1 MQSITSAIDC
11 MRSDPL
17 AWVYYG
23 FRDPGSVFYCF
34 PYPQYASTE
43 NDFKAISSEAF
54 PNRGAFVALLNRTSA
69 SELQKQCGEIVVVR
83 INRDE
88 PDENPEYS
96 GLLDPNANKFRARLP
111 VQVSSVNPELTI
123 TKLSAHGLSS
133 SLITIVELSSAFDIS
148 KPTGRT
154 VGLSSPSSVESI
166 NTSLIVIRNGNRLHG
181 PFEYSLG
188 ANGNIVLRGSSEYDF
203 RVYSNI
209 NASAMD
215 DVIVRDMHGNPV
227 SEFRLKSQLD
237 EAISSGRYRGQ
248 FDWIPLD
255 KLQMI
260 LERAMKQSPAFAD
273 IGKNQFRRFKRE
285 MTAIESEL
293 TEANVDE
300 ARMKRLRSIVSDVD
314 HFVDLP
320 DELREAVM
328 VGFDDRKLAEI
339 VLAPENF
346 PSFRSRIR
354 ALPELQTEYEA
365 ERTRLN
371 TQLDGLRKSIEAAND
386 ELKAARKEEARV
398 RLDLESYEHEVLDA
412 RREELEEIESQCES
426 LRNEISG
433 LESQR
438 DELQGDIASLESQI
452 ERALSTLDDKAR
464 LSGEIIQSE
473 VVRRAIAYA
482 NGASSAGA
490 SASTPQF
497 PSVANPCTEDH
508 DLIDMLYDRVVENTG
523 RSYSRNDLINF
534 FTCISQ
540 GYMTTFAG
548 LPGTGKTSLCSLIA
562 DALGLNSAATP
573 RFSEISVERGWTSYR
588 DYIGYYNPLSKTMEM
603 SDPAVFAAL
612 QALSKEAASGME
624 ANLVA
629 PYLFLLDE
637 ANLSPVEHYWA
648 PFLRACDS
656 FSRKPLQLS
665 LGGGEPLLVPSHV
678 RFLATV
684 NYDHT
689 TEELSPRYL
698 DRSWVIMLDPDMIDY
713 DAVTQPEEN
722 LTAPEATTVH
732 DAISYHRLMR
742 AFGPKKDAIVDEGL
756 EETLDAIVKTCSANH
771 HPVSQRSQI
780 MIRNYIITTSLLMD
794 RDSADTRLAPLDYAV
809 SQKILPSISGSS
821 ENYDGYLRALED
833 QCASL
838 PKTRARLRYI
848 LDTGSSSGY
857 YQFFA

>member
-1 MQSITSAIDC
+1 MKSITNAIDC
-11 MRSDPL
+11 MRSDLL
-17 AWVYYG
+17 AWVHYG
-23 FRDPGSVFYCF
+23 FRDPSSVYYCF

-43 NDFKAISSEAF
+43 KDFKAISSEAF

-96 GLLDPNANKFRARLP
+96 GPLDANANKFCARLP
-111 VQVSSVNPELTI
+111 QGSSVSPELTI

-133 SLITIVELSSAFDIS
+133 SLITVVELSSAIDIS

-154 VGLSSPSSVESI
+154 VRLSSPSSVESV
-166 NTSLIVIRNGNRLHG
+166 NTSLIIIRNGNRLHG

-188 ANGNIVLRGSSEYDF
+188 ENGNIILRGSSEYDF
-203 RVYSNI
+203 RVYSSI
-209 NASAMD
+209 DISATD
-215 DVIVRDMHGNPV
+215 DVVIRDMYGSPV
-227 SEFRLKSQLD
+227 AEFRLKSQLD
-237 EAISSGRYRGQ
+237 EAISSGGYRGQ

-255 KLQMI
+255 KLQTI
-260 LERAMKQSPAFAD
+260 LERAMKQSPEFAG

-285 MTAIESEL
+285 MTAVVGEL
-293 TEANVDE
+293 AEANVDE
-300 ARMKRLRSIVSDVD
+300 PRMKRLISIVSDVD
-314 HFVDLP
+314 RFLDLP
-320 DELREAVM
+320 DELREAAM
-328 VGFDDRKLAEI
+328 VGFDDHKLAEI

-371 TQLDGLRKSIEAAND
+371 TQLDGLRKSIEAAKD
-386 ELKAARKEEARV
+386 ELNAAREEEAKV
-398 RLDLESYEHEVLDA
+398 RQNLESYEHEVLGA
-412 RREELEEIESQCES
+412 RREELEDIESQCEA
-426 LRNEISG
+426 LRNEISE

-438 DELQGDIASLESQI
+438 YELQGDIASLENQI
-452 ERALSTLDDKAR
+452 DSVLSSLDDKAR

-482 NGASSAGA
+482 NGASSAGTNA
-490 SASTPQF
+490 FTPQF
-497 PSVANPCTEDH
+497 PSVVNPCAEDR
-508 DLIDMLYDRVVENTG
+508 DLIDMLYDRVVESAG

-540 GYMTTFAG
+540 GYMTTFGG

-573 RFSEISVERGWTSYR
+573 RYTEVSVERGWTSYR

-603 SDPAVFAAL
+603 SDPAVFTAL
-612 QALSKEAASGME
+612 QALSEEAESDRGAD
-624 ANLVA
+624 LVA

-656 FSRKPLQLS
+656 FSRRPLQLS
-665 LGGGEPLLVPSHV
+665 LGGGKPFLVPSHV

-713 DAVTQPEEN
+713 DAVTQPEDN
-722 LTAPEATTVH
+722 LETTEAMTTC
-732 DAISYHRLMR
+732 DAISYQRLMR
-742 AFGPKKDAIVDEGL
+742 AFGPKKGAIIDASI
-756 EETLDAIVKTCSANH
+756 EETLDAIFKTCSAYY

-780 MIRNYIITTSLLMD
+780 MIRNYVATTSLLMD

-821 ENYDGYLRALED
+821 ENYDGYLHALED

-838 PKTRARLRYI
+838 PITRGRLRHI

>member
-1 MQSITSAIDC
+1 MESISNAVDC
-11 MRSDPL
+11 MRSDLL
-17 AWVYYG
+17 AWVHYG
-23 FRDPGSVFYCF
+23 FRDPGSVYYCF
-34 PYPQYASTE
+34 PYPQYASTAKG
-43 NDFKAISSEAF
+43 FKAISPKAF

-96 GLLDPNANKFRARLP
+96 GLLDPNANKFCARLP
-111 VQVSSVNPELTI
+111 QGNSISPELTI

-133 SLITIVELSSAFDIS
+133 SLITVVDLSSAFDIS

-154 VGLSSPSSVESI
+154 VGLSSPSSIESI
-166 NTSLIVIRNGNRLHG
+166 NTSLVVVRNGNRLHG

-188 ANGNIVLRGSSEYDF
+188 ENGNIVLRGSSEYDF
-203 RVYSNI
+203 RVYSSVD
-209 NASAMD
+209 ASSMD
-215 DVIVRDMHGNPV
+215 EVVVRDMYGSPV
-227 SEFRLKSQLD
+227 AEFRLKSQLD
-237 EAISSGRYRGQ
+237 VAISSGRYRGQ
-248 FDWIPLD
+248 FDWIPFD
-255 KLQMI
+255 KLQTI
-260 LERAMKQSPAFAD
+260 LERAMKQSPEFAD
-273 IGKNQFRRFKRE
+273 VGKNQFRRFKRE
-285 MTAIESEL
+285 MTAIVSEL

-300 ARMKRLRSIVSDVD
+300 ARTRRLLSIVSDVD
-314 HFVDLP
+314 HFLDLP

-328 VGFDDRKLAEI
+328 AGLDDHKLAEI

-354 ALPELQTEYEA
+354 ALPELQTEYEN
-365 ERTRLN
+365 ERSRLN
-371 TQLDGLRKSIEAAND
+371 TQLDGLRKSIEEARA
-386 ELKAARKEEARV
+386 ELDAAREKKTQV
-398 RLDLESYEHEVLDA
+398 QQDLESYEHEVLGA
-412 RREELEEIESQCES
+412 RRDELESIESQCES

-452 ERALSTLDDKAR
+452 EDVLSSLDDKAR

-482 NGASSAGA
+482 NGASSAGTGTP
-490 SASTPQF
+490 TPQF
-497 PSVANPCTEDH
+497 PSVSNPCAEDH
-508 DLIDMLYDRVVENTG
+508 DLVDMLYDRVVENAG

-534 FTCISQ
+534 FACISQ

-562 DALGLNSAATP
+562 NALGLNSAATP
-573 RFSEISVERGWTSYR
+573 RYTEISVERGWTSYR

-612 QALSKEAASGME
+612 QALSEEASIGIGTDA
-624 ANLVA
+624 VA

-656 FSRKPLQLS
+656 FSKEPLRLS

-698 DRSWVIMLDPDMIDY
+698 DRSWVIMLDPDLIDY
-713 DAVTQPEEN
+713 DAVAQPEEG
-722 LTAPEATTVH
+722 PEAPAATVH
-732 DAISYHRLMR
+732 DAISYQRLMR
-742 AFGPKKDAIVDEGL
+742 AFGPKRGAVIDEGL
-756 EETLDAIVKTCSANH
+756 EESLDAIFKTCSANQ

-780 MIRNYIITTSLLMD
+780 MIRNYVATTSLLMD
-794 RDSADTRLAPLDYAV
+794 RDSSDTRLAPLDYAV
-809 SQKILPSISGSS
+809 SQKILPTISGSS
-821 ENYDGYLRALED
+821 DNYDGFLHALED
-833 QCASL
+833 QCANL
-838 PKTRARLRYI
+838 PITRGRLRHI
-848 LDTGSSSGY
+848 LDVGSSNGY

>member
-1 MQSITSAIDC
+1 MKSITNAVDC
-11 MRSDPL
+11 MRSDL
-17 AWVYYG
+17 LSWIHYG
-23 FRDPGSVFYCF
+23 FRDPSSVYYCF

-43 NDFKAISSEAF
+43 KDFVAISSEAF
-54 PNRGAFVALLNRTSA
+54 PNRGAFVALLNRTTA
-69 SELQKQCGEIVVVR
+69 SELQKQCGDIVVVR
-83 INRDE
+83 INKDE

-96 GLLDPNANKFRARLP
+96 GSLDPNSNKYCARLP
-111 VQVSSVNPELTI
+111 QGSNVNPELTI

-133 SLITIVELSSAFDIS
+133 NLITVVELSTAFDIS
-148 KPTGRT
+148 KPTRKSA
-154 VGLSSPSSVESI
+154 GLSSPSSVESI

-188 ANGNIVLRGSSEYDF
+188 ENGGIVLRGSSEYDF
-203 RVYSNI
+203 RVYSSI
-209 NASAMD
+209 DASAMD
-215 DVIVRDMHGNPV
+215 DVVIRDMHDNPV
-227 SEFRLKSQLD
+227 AEFRLKSQLD
-237 EAISSGRYRGQ
+237 EAIGSGGYRGQ

-255 KLQMI
+255 KLQTI
-260 LERAMKQSPAFAD
+260 LERAMKQSPEFVG

-285 MTAIESEL
+285 MNAIEGEL
-293 TEANVDE
+293 AEANVDE
-300 ARMKRLRSIVSDVD
+300 ARMKRLLGIVSDVD

-328 VGFDDRKLAEI
+328 VGLDDRKLAEI

-354 ALPELQTEYEA
+354 ALPELQTEYET
-365 ERTRLN
+365 ERSRLN
-371 TQLDGLRKSIEAAND
+371 TQLDGLRKSIETARN
-386 ELKAARKEEARV
+386 ELDTARKEEARV
-398 RLDLESYEHEVLDA
+398 RQDLESYEHEVLGA
-412 RREELEEIESQCES
+412 RREELEAIESQCQS
-426 LRNEISG
+426 LRSELSG

-438 DELQGDIASLESQI
+438 DELHGDIASLENQI
-452 ERALSTLDDKAR
+452 DNVLSSLDDKAR

-482 NGASSAGA
+482 NGASSSVTNTTA
-490 SASTPQF
+490 PQF
-497 PSVANPCTEDH
+497 PSVVSPCADDR
-508 DLIDMLYDRVVENTG
+508 DLIDMLYDRVVENAG
-523 RSYSRNDLINF
+523 RSYSKNDLINF
-534 FTCISQ
+534 FTCVSQ

-573 RFSEISVERGWTSYR
+573 RYSEISVERGWTSYR

-603 SDPAVFAAL
+603 SDPAVFTAL
-612 QALSKEAASGME
+612 QALSDEATSGIG
-624 ANLVA
+624 ADLVA

-637 ANLSPVEHYWA
+637 ANLSPIEHYWA

-665 LGGGEPLLVPSHV
+665 LGGGTPLFVPSHV

-698 DRSWVIMLDPDMIDY
+698 DRSWVIMLDPDMIEY
-713 DAVTQPEEN
+713 DAVAQPEEN
-722 LTAPEATTVH
+722 LEIPETTTTC
-732 DAISYHRLMR
+732 DAISYQRLMQ
-742 AFGPKKDAIVDEGL
+742 AFGPKKAVAIDGSL
-756 EETLDAIVKTCSANH
+756 EEMLDAIFKTCSAHH

-780 MIRNYIITTSLLMD
+780 MIRNYVATTSLLMD

-821 ENYDGYLRALED
+821 ENYDGYLHTLEE
-833 QCASL
+833 QCANL
-838 PKTRARLRYI
+838 PITRGRLRHI

>member
-1 MQSITSAIDC
+1 MKSITNAVDC
-11 MRSDPL
+11 MCSDLL
-17 AWVYYG
+17 AWVHYG
-23 FRDPGSVFYCF
+23 FRDTDSVYYCF

-43 NDFKAISSEAF
+43 TGFNAISPKAF

-83 INRDE
+83 INGDK
-88 PDENPEYS
+88 PDENPGYA
-96 GLLDPNANKFRARLP
+96 GPRDTNANKYCARLLKA
-111 VQVSSVNPELTI
+111 SGSNPGLTM

-133 SLITIVELSSAFDIS
+133 SLITIVELGSAFDIS

-154 VGLSSPSSVESI
+154 VGLSLPSSVESI
-166 NTSLIVIRNGNRLHG
+166 NTSLIVIRKGNRLHG

-188 ANGNIVLRGSSEYDF
+188 ENGNIILRGSSEYDF
-203 RVYSNI
+203 RVYSSI
-209 NASAMD
+209 DAASMD
-215 DVIVRDMHGNPV
+215 DVVVRDMYGNPV

-237 EAISSGRYRGQ
+237 DAIDSGQYRSQ

-255 KLQMI
+255 KLQTI
-260 LERAMKQSPAFAD
+260 LERAMKESPEFAE

-285 MTAIESEL
+285 MIPIVNEL
-293 TEANVDE
+293 TETDVDE
-300 ARMKRLRSIVSDVD
+300 ARMKRLLSIVSDVD

-328 VGFDDRKLAEI
+328 VGFDDHKLAEI

-371 TQLDGLRKSIEAAND
+371 TQLDGLRKSIKAAKD
-386 ELKAARKEEARV
+386 ELNAAREEEAKV
-398 RLDLESYEHEVLDA
+398 RQDLESYEHEILGN
-412 RREELEEIESQCES
+412 RRKELEDIESQCES
-426 LRNEISG
+426 LRNEMSG

-438 DELQGDIASLESQI
+438 DELQGDISSLERHI
-452 ERALSTLDDKAR
+452 ESILSSLDDKAR

-482 NGASSAGA
+482 NGASSAGT
-490 SASTPQF
+490 SSFTPQF
-497 PSVANPCTEDH
+497 PSVANPCAEDREF
-508 DLIDMLYDRVVENTG
+508 IDMLYDRVVENAG

-562 DALGLNSAATP
+562 DALGLNSATTP
-573 RFSEISVERGWTSYR
+573 RYSEISVERGWTSYR

-603 SDPAVFAAL
+603 SDPAVFTAL
-612 QALSKEAASGME
+612 QALSEEAASGMRTD
-624 ANLVA
+624 LVA

-656 FSRKPLQLS
+656 FARKPLQLS

-698 DRSWVIMLDPDMIDY
+698 DRSWVIMLDPDMVDY

-722 LTAPEATTVH
+722 LAAPEATTTC
-732 DAISYHRLMR
+732 DAISYQRLMR
-742 AFGPKKDAIVDEGL
+742 AFGPKKDAVVDEGL
-756 EETLDAIVKTCSANH
+756 EETLDAIFKTCSANH

-780 MIRNYIITTSLLMD
+780 MIRNYIATTAVLMD

-821 ENYDGYLRALED
+821 ENYDGYLHALED

-838 PKTRARLRYI
+838 PITRGRLRHI

>member
-1 MQSITSAIDC
+1 MESISNAVDC
-11 MRSDPL
+11 MRSDLL
-17 AWVYYG
+17 AWVHYG
-23 FRDPGSVFYCF
+23 FRDPGSVYYCF
-34 PYPQYASTE
+34 PYPQYASTAKG
-43 NDFKAISSEAF
+43 FKAISPEAF

-96 GLLDPNANKFRARLP
+96 GLLDPNANKFCARLP
-111 VQVSSVNPELTI
+111 QGNSISPELTI

-133 SLITIVELSSAFDIS
+133 SLITVVDLSSAFDIS

-154 VGLSSPSSVESI
+154 VGLSSPSSIESI
-166 NTSLIVIRNGNRLHG
+166 NTSLVVVRNGNRLHG

-188 ANGNIVLRGSSEYDF
+188 ENGNIVLRGSSEYDF
-203 RVYSNI
+203 RVYSSVD
-209 NASAMD
+209 ASSMD
-215 DVIVRDMHGNPV
+215 EVVVRDMYGSPV
-227 SEFRLKSQLD
+227 AEFRLKSQLD
-237 EAISSGRYRGQ
+237 GAISSGRYRGQ
-248 FDWIPLD
+248 FDWIPFD
-255 KLQMI
+255 KLQTI
-260 LERAMKQSPAFAD
+260 LERAMKQSPEFAD
-273 IGKNQFRRFKRE
+273 VGKNQFRRFKRE
-285 MTAIESEL
+285 MTAIVSEL

-300 ARMKRLRSIVSDVD
+300 ARTRRLLSIVSDVD
-314 HFVDLP
+314 HFLDLP

-328 VGFDDRKLAEI
+328 AGLDDHKLAEI

-354 ALPELQTEYEA
+354 ALPELQTEYEN
-365 ERTRLN
+365 ERSRLN
-371 TQLDGLRKSIEAAND
+371 TQLDGLRKSIEEARA
-386 ELKAARKEEARV
+386 ELDAAREKKTQV
-398 RLDLESYEHEVLDA
+398 QQDLESYEHEVLGA
-412 RREELEEIESQCES
+412 RRDELESIESQCES

-452 ERALSTLDDKAR
+452 EDVLSSLDDKAR

-482 NGASSAGA
+482 NGASSAGTGTP
-490 SASTPQF
+490 TPQF
-497 PSVANPCTEDH
+497 PSVSNPCAEDH
-508 DLIDMLYDRVVENTG
+508 DLVDMLYDRVVENAG

-534 FTCISQ
+534 FACISQ

-562 DALGLNSAATP
+562 NALGLNSAATP
-573 RFSEISVERGWTSYR
+573 RYTEISVERGWTSYR

-612 QALSKEAASGME
+612 QALSEEASIGIGTDA
-624 ANLVA
+624 VA

-656 FSRKPLQLS
+656 FSKEPLRLS

-698 DRSWVIMLDPDMIDY
+698 DRSWVIMLDPDLIDY
-713 DAVTQPEEN
+713 DAVAQPEEG
-722 LTAPEATTVH
+722 PEAPAATVH
-732 DAISYHRLMR
+732 DAISYQRLMR
-742 AFGPKKDAIVDEGL
+742 AFGPKRGAVIDEGL
-756 EETLDAIVKTCSANH
+756 EESLDAIFKTCSANQ

-780 MIRNYIITTSLLMD
+780 MIRNYVATTSLLMD
-794 RDSADTRLAPLDYAV
+794 RDSSDTRLAPLDYAV
-809 SQKILPSISGSS
+809 SQKILPTISGSS
-821 ENYDGYLRALED
+821 DNYDGFLHALED
-833 QCASL
+833 QCANL
-838 PKTRARLRYI
+838 PITRGRLRHI
-848 LDTGSSSGY
+848 LDVGSSNGY

>member
-1 MQSITSAIDC
+1 MESISNAVDC
-11 MRSDPL
+11 MRSDLL
-17 AWVYYG
+17 AWVHYG
-23 FRDPGSVFYCF
+23 FRDPGSVYYCF
-34 PYPQYASTE
+34 PYPQYASTAKG
-43 NDFKAISSEAF
+43 FKAISPEAF

-96 GLLDPNANKFRARLP
+96 GLLDPNANKFCARLP
-111 VQVSSVNPELTI
+111 QGNSISPELTI

-133 SLITIVELSSAFDIS
+133 SLITVVDLSSAFDIS

-154 VGLSSPSSVESI
+154 VGLSSPSSIESI
-166 NTSLIVIRNGNRLHG
+166 NTSLVVVRNGNRLHG

-188 ANGNIVLRGSSEYDF
+188 ENGNIVLRGSSEYDF
-203 RVYSNI
+203 RVYSSVD
-209 NASAMD
+209 ASSMD
-215 DVIVRDMHGNPV
+215 EVVVRDMYGSPV
-227 SEFRLKSQLD
+227 AEFRLKSQLD
-237 EAISSGRYRGQ
+237 GAISSGRYRGQ
-248 FDWIPLD
+248 FDWIPFD
-255 KLQMI
+255 KLQTI
-260 LERAMKQSPAFAD
+260 LERAMKQSPEFAD
-273 IGKNQFRRFKRE
+273 VGKNQFRRFKRE
-285 MTAIESEL
+285 MTAIVSEL

-300 ARMKRLRSIVSDVD
+300 ARTRRLLSIVSDVD
-314 HFVDLP
+314 HFLDLP

-328 VGFDDRKLAEI
+328 AGLDDHKLAEI

-354 ALPELQTEYEA
+354 ALPELQTEYEN
-365 ERTRLN
+365 ERSRLN
-371 TQLDGLRKSIEAAND
+371 TQLDGLRKSIEEARA
-386 ELKAARKEEARV
+386 ELDAAREKKTQV
-398 RLDLESYEHEVLDA
+398 QQDLESYEHEVLGA
-412 RREELEEIESQCES
+412 RRDELESIESQCES

-452 ERALSTLDDKAR
+452 EDVLSSLDDKAR

-482 NGASSAGA
+482 NGASSAGTGTP
-490 SASTPQF
+490 TPQF
-497 PSVANPCTEDH
+497 PSVSNPCAEDH
-508 DLIDMLYDRVVENTG
+508 DLVDMLYDRVVENAG

-534 FTCISQ
+534 FACISQ

-562 DALGLNSAATP
+562 NALGLNSAATP
-573 RFSEISVERGWTSYR
+573 RYAEISVERGWTSYR

-612 QALSKEAASGME
+612 QALSEEASIGIGTDA
-624 ANLVA
+624 VA

-656 FSRKPLQLS
+656 FSKEPLRLS

-698 DRSWVIMLDPDMIDY
+698 DRSWVIMLDPDLIDY
-713 DAVTQPEEN
+713 DAVAQPEEG
-722 LTAPEATTVH
+722 PEAPAATVH
-732 DAISYHRLMR
+732 DAISYQRLMR
-742 AFGPKKDAIVDEGL
+742 AFGPKSGAVIDEGL
-756 EETLDAIVKTCSANH
+756 EESLDAIFKTCSANQ

-780 MIRNYIITTSLLMD
+780 MIRNYVATTSLLMD
-794 RDSADTRLAPLDYAV
+794 RDSSDTRLAPLDYAV
-809 SQKILPSISGSS
+809 SQKILPTISGSS
-821 ENYDGYLRALED
+821 DNYDGFLHALED
-833 QCASL
+833 QCANL
-838 PKTRARLRYI
+838 PITRGRLRHI
-848 LDTGSSSGY
+848 LDVGSSNGY

>member
-1 MQSITSAIDC
+1 MESISNAVDC
-11 MRSDPL
+11 MRSDLL
-17 AWVYYG
+17 AWVHYG
-23 FRDPGSVFYCF
+23 FRDPGSVYYCF
-34 PYPQYASTE
+34 PYPQYASTAKG
-43 NDFKAISSEAF
+43 FKAISPEAF

-96 GLLDPNANKFRARLP
+96 GLLDPNANKFCARLP
-111 VQVSSVNPELTI
+111 QGNSISPELTI

-133 SLITIVELSSAFDIS
+133 SLITVVDLSSAFDIS

-154 VGLSSPSSVESI
+154 VGLSSPSSIESI
-166 NTSLIVIRNGNRLHG
+166 NTSLVVVRNGNRLHG

-188 ANGNIVLRGSSEYDF
+188 ENGNIVLRGSSEYDF
-203 RVYSNI
+203 RVYSSVD
-209 NASAMD
+209 ASSMD
-215 DVIVRDMHGNPV
+215 EVVVRDMYGSPV
-227 SEFRLKSQLD
+227 AEFRLKSQLD
-237 EAISSGRYRGQ
+237 GAISSGRYRGQ
-248 FDWIPLD
+248 FDWIPFD
-255 KLQMI
+255 KLQTI
-260 LERAMKQSPAFAD
+260 LERAMKQSPEFAD
-273 IGKNQFRRFKRE
+273 VGKNQFRRFKRE
-285 MTAIESEL
+285 MTAIVSEL

-300 ARMKRLRSIVSDVD
+300 ARTRRLLSIVSDVD
-314 HFVDLP
+314 HFLDLP

-328 VGFDDRKLAEI
+328 AGLDDHKLAEI

-354 ALPELQTEYEA
+354 ALPELQTEYEN
-365 ERTRLN
+365 ERSRLN
-371 TQLDGLRKSIEAAND
+371 TQLDGLRKSIEEARA
-386 ELKAARKEEARV
+386 ELDAAREKKTQV
-398 RLDLESYEHEVLDA
+398 QQDLESYEHEVLGA
-412 RREELEEIESQCES
+412 RRDELESIESQCES

-452 ERALSTLDDKAR
+452 EDVLSSLDDKAR

-482 NGASSAGA
+482 NGASSAGTGTP
-490 SASTPQF
+490 TPQF
-497 PSVANPCTEDH
+497 PSVSNPCAEDH
-508 DLIDMLYDRVVENTG
+508 DLVDMLYDRVVENAG

-534 FTCISQ
+534 FACISQ

-562 DALGLNSAATP
+562 NALGLNSAATP
-573 RFSEISVERGWTSYR
+573 RYTEISVERGWTSYR

-612 QALSKEAASGME
+612 QALSEEASIGIGTDA
-624 ANLVA
+624 VA

-656 FSRKPLQLS
+656 FSKEPLRLS

-698 DRSWVIMLDPDMIDY
+698 DRSWVIMLDPDLIDY
-713 DAVTQPEEN
+713 DAVAQPEEG
-722 LTAPEATTVH
+722 PEAPAATVH
-732 DAISYHRLMR
+732 DAISYQRLMR
-742 AFGPKKDAIVDEGL
+742 AFGPKSGAVIDEGL
-756 EETLDAIVKTCSANH
+756 EESLDAIFKTCSANQ

-780 MIRNYIITTSLLMD
+780 MIRNYVATTSLLMD
-794 RDSADTRLAPLDYAV
+794 RDSSDTRLAPLDYAV
-809 SQKILPSISGSS
+809 SQKILPTISGSS
-821 ENYDGYLRALED
+821 DNYDGFLHALED
-833 QCASL
+833 QCANL
-838 PKTRARLRYI
+838 PITRGRLRHI
-848 LDTGSSSGY
+848 LDVGSSNGY

>member
-1 MQSITSAIDC
+1 MESISNAVDC
-11 MRSDPL
+11 MRSDLL
-17 AWVYYG
+17 AWVHYG
-23 FRDPGSVFYCF
+23 FRDPGSVYYCF
-34 PYPQYASTE
+34 PYPQYASTAKG
-43 NDFKAISSEAF
+43 FKAISPEAF
-54 PNRGAFVALLNRTSA
+54 QNRGAFVALLNRTSA

-96 GLLDPNANKFRARLP
+96 GLLDPNANKFCARLP
-111 VQVSSVNPELTI
+111 QGNSISPELTI

-133 SLITIVELSSAFDIS
+133 SLITVVDLSSAFDIS

-154 VGLSSPSSVESI
+154 VGLSSPSSIESI
-166 NTSLIVIRNGNRLHG
+166 NTSLVVVRNGNRLHG

-188 ANGNIVLRGSSEYDF
+188 ENGNIVLRGSSEYDF
-203 RVYSNI
+203 RVYSSVD
-209 NASAMD
+209 ASSMD
-215 DVIVRDMHGNPV
+215 EVVVRDMYGSPV
-227 SEFRLKSQLD
+227 AEFRLKSQLD
-237 EAISSGRYRGQ
+237 GAISSGRYRGQ
-248 FDWIPLD
+248 FDWIPFD
-255 KLQMI
+255 KLQTI
-260 LERAMKQSPAFAD
+260 LERAMKQSPEFAD
-273 IGKNQFRRFKRE
+273 VGKNQFRRFKRE
-285 MTAIESEL
+285 MTAIVSEL

-300 ARMKRLRSIVSDVD
+300 ARTRRLLSIVSDVD
-314 HFVDLP
+314 HFLDLP

-328 VGFDDRKLAEI
+328 AGLDDHKLAEI

-354 ALPELQTEYEA
+354 ALPELQTEYEN
-365 ERTRLN
+365 ERSRLN
-371 TQLDGLRKSIEAAND
+371 TQLDGLRKSIEEARA
-386 ELKAARKEEARV
+386 ELDAAREKKTQV
-398 RLDLESYEHEVLDA
+398 QQDLESYEHEVLGA
-412 RREELEEIESQCES
+412 RRDELESIESQCES

-452 ERALSTLDDKAR
+452 EDVLSSLDDKAR

-482 NGASSAGA
+482 NGASSAGTGTP
-490 SASTPQF
+490 TPQF
-497 PSVANPCTEDH
+497 PSVSNPCAEDH
-508 DLIDMLYDRVVENTG
+508 DLVDMLYDRVVENAG

-534 FTCISQ
+534 FACISQ

-562 DALGLNSAATP
+562 NALGLNSAATP
-573 RFSEISVERGWTSYR
+573 RYTEISVERGWTSYR

-612 QALSKEAASGME
+612 QALSEEASIGIGTDA
-624 ANLVA
+624 VA

-656 FSRKPLQLS
+656 FSKEPLRLS

-698 DRSWVIMLDPDMIDY
+698 DRSWVIMLDPDLIDY
-713 DAVTQPEEN
+713 DAVAQPEEG
-722 LTAPEATTVH
+722 PEAPAATVH
-732 DAISYHRLMR
+732 DAISYQRLMR
-742 AFGPKKDAIVDEGL
+742 AFGPKSGAVIDEGL
-756 EETLDAIVKTCSANH
+756 EESLDAIFKTCSANQ

-780 MIRNYIITTSLLMD
+780 MIRNYVATTSLLMD
-794 RDSADTRLAPLDYAV
+794 RDSSDTRLAPLDYAV
-809 SQKILPSISGSS
+809 SQKILPTISGSS
-821 ENYDGYLRALED
+821 DNYDGFLHALED
-833 QCASL
+833 QCANL
-838 PKTRARLRYI
+838 PITRGRLRHI
-848 LDTGSSSGY
+848 LDVGSSNGY

>member
-1 MQSITSAIDC
+1 MESISNAVDC
-11 MRSDPL
+11 MRSDLL
-17 AWVYYG
+17 AWVHYG
-23 FRDPGSVFYCF
+23 FRDPGSVYYCF
-34 PYPQYASTE
+34 PYPQYASTAKG
-43 NDFKAISSEAF
+43 FKAISPEAF

-96 GLLDPNANKFRARLP
+96 GLLDPNANKFCARLP
-111 VQVSSVNPELTI
+111 QGNSISPELTI

-133 SLITIVELSSAFDIS
+133 SLITVVDLSSAFDIS

-154 VGLSSPSSVESI
+154 VGLSSPSSIESI
-166 NTSLIVIRNGNRLHG
+166 NTSLVVVRNGNRLHG

-188 ANGNIVLRGSSEYDF
+188 ENGNIVLRGSSEYDF
-203 RVYSNI
+203 RVYSSVD
-209 NASAMD
+209 ASSMD
-215 DVIVRDMHGNPV
+215 EVVVRDMYGSPV
-227 SEFRLKSQLD
+227 AEFRLKSQLD
-237 EAISSGRYRGQ
+237 GAISSGRYRGQ
-248 FDWIPLD
+248 FDWIPFD
-255 KLQMI
+255 KLQTI
-260 LERAMKQSPAFAD
+260 LERAMKQSPEFAD
-273 IGKNQFRRFKRE
+273 VGKNQFRRFKRE
-285 MTAIESEL
+285 MTAIVSEL

-300 ARMKRLRSIVSDVD
+300 ARTRRLLSIVSDVD
-314 HFVDLP
+314 HFLDLP

-328 VGFDDRKLAEI
+328 AGLDDHKLAEI

-354 ALPELQTEYEA
+354 ALPELQTEYEN
-365 ERTRLN
+365 ERSRLN
-371 TQLDGLRKSIEAAND
+371 TQLDGLRKSIEEARA
-386 ELKAARKEEARV
+386 ELDAAREKKTQV
-398 RLDLESYEHEVLDA
+398 QQDLKSYEHEVLGA
-412 RREELEEIESQCES
+412 RRDELESIESQCES

-452 ERALSTLDDKAR
+452 EDVLSSLDDKAR

-482 NGASSAGA
+482 NGASSAGTGTP
-490 SASTPQF
+490 TPQF
-497 PSVANPCTEDH
+497 PSVSNPCAEDH
-508 DLIDMLYDRVVENTG
+508 DLVDMLYDRVVENAG

-534 FTCISQ
+534 FACISQ

-562 DALGLNSAATP
+562 NALGLNSAATP
-573 RFSEISVERGWTSYR
+573 RYTEISVERGWTSYR

-612 QALSKEAASGME
+612 QALSEEASIGIGTDA
-624 ANLVA
+624 VA

-656 FSRKPLQLS
+656 FSKEPLRLS

-698 DRSWVIMLDPDMIDY
+698 DRSWVIMLDPDLIDY
-713 DAVTQPEEN
+713 DAVAQPEEG
-722 LTAPEATTVH
+722 PEAPAATVH
-732 DAISYHRLMR
+732 DAISYQRLMR
-742 AFGPKKDAIVDEGL
+742 AFGPKSGAVIDEGL
-756 EETLDAIVKTCSANH
+756 EESLDAIFKTCSANQ

-780 MIRNYIITTSLLMD
+780 MIRNYVAITSLLMD
-794 RDSADTRLAPLDYAV
+794 RDSSDTRLAPLDYAV
-809 SQKILPSISGSS
+809 SQKILPTISGSS
-821 ENYDGYLRALED
+821 DNYDGFLHALED
-833 QCASL
+833 QCANL
-838 PKTRARLRYI
+838 PITRGRLRHI
-848 LDTGSSSGY
+848 LDVGSSNGY